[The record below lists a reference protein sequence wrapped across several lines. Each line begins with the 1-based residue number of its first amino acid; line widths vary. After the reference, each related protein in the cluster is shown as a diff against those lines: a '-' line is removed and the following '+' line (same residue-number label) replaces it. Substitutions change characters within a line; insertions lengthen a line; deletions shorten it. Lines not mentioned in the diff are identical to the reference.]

1 MRFDTAK
8 GLNNVTEEGSRN
20 WPVESMTHRYE
31 MLLEVSESIALCR
44 DLPVLFG
51 DLSVRLARV
60 MRFDSLGLV
69 LHDPERNTM
78 RLHILQN
85 RLCSNIDVIELPI
98 EESPGGFVWQT
109 QQPLVVPNTD
119 EETRYP
125 EAIALFRKGN
135 IKSFCILPLTTAHRR
150 LGALCFT
157 NHRYSAYGEADL
169 GFLEQVARQVAVAV
183 DNALSHQES
192 QIFQGQLQHERDR
205 LRLLLDLNNSVVS
218 NLDLRE
224 LLRAISP
231 SVRQI
236 MQCDAVGVALP
247 DSDDNQMRL
256 HALDFPGNKGFIQ
269 EETLVQMDE
278 SLAGRVFRTGK
289 PWVGDIQDMSQFN
302 STGSLAAAEGFKFGC
317 VVPLVSRNRVLGVLG
332 LGRIEDAAFTQD
344 DVDFLTQVAN
354 QVAIAV
360 ENALDYRQVAE
371 SKERLANERLYLNE
385 EIRTVHNFEEIV
397 GESHILKRV
406 LKQVETVA
414 PMDSTVLILG
424 ETGTGKELI
433 ARAIHNLSSRR
444 EHTFVRVN
452 CAAIPLGLLES
463 ELFGH
468 EKGAFTGALA
478 QRIGRF
484 ELAHQGTLFLDEVG
498 DIPLELQPKLLRVL
512 QDQEFERL
520 GSSKTIQV
528 NVRLIAATNA
538 DLAQFVAEKK
548 FRSDLYYRL
557 NVFPVLMPPLRK
569 RSEDIPSLVHYF
581 AQKYSRLMKKE
592 IRSVPAEV
600 MDALGKYH
608 WPGNIR
614 ELENFIE
621 RAVILSPGP
630 ELRVPSAELQTV
642 AEPVSQSAI
651 TLEEAERDHILKVL
665 KETKWVVGGPSGA
678 ASRLAIKRTTL
689 HARMRKL
696 GITRTS

>member
-218 NLDLRE
+218 NLDLR
-224 LLRAISP
+224 
-231 SVRQI
+231 
-236 MQCDAVGVALP
+236 
-247 DSDDNQMRL
+247 
-256 HALDFPGNKGFIQ
+256 
-269 EETLVQMDE
+269 
-278 SLAGRVFRTGK
+278 
-289 PWVGDIQDMSQFN
+289 
-302 STGSLAAAEGFKFGC
+302 
-317 VVPLVSRNRVLGVLG
+317 
-332 LGRIEDAAFTQD
+332 
-344 DVDFLTQVAN
+344 
-354 QVAIAV
+354 
-360 ENALDYRQVAE
+360 
-371 SKERLANERLYLNE
+371 
-385 EIRTVHNFEEIV
+385 
-397 GESHILKRV
+397 
-406 LKQVETVA
+406 
-414 PMDSTVLILG
+414 
-424 ETGTGKELI
+424 
-433 ARAIHNLSSRR
+433 
-444 EHTFVRVN
+444 
-452 CAAIPLGLLES
+452 
-463 ELFGH
+463 
-468 EKGAFTGALA
+468 
-478 QRIGRF
+478 
-484 ELAHQGTLFLDEVG
+484 
-498 DIPLELQPKLLRVL
+498 
-512 QDQEFERL
+512 
-520 GSSKTIQV
+520 
-528 NVRLIAATNA
+528 
-538 DLAQFVAEKK
+538 
-548 FRSDLYYRL
+548 
-557 NVFPVLMPPLRK
+557 
-569 RSEDIPSLVHYF
+569 
-581 AQKYSRLMKKE
+581 
-592 IRSVPAEV
+592 
-600 MDALGKYH
+600 
-608 WPGNIR
+608 
-614 ELENFIE
+614 
-621 RAVILSPGP
+621 
-630 ELRVPSAELQTV
+630 
-642 AEPVSQSAI
+642 
-651 TLEEAERDHILKVL
+651 
-665 KETKWVVGGPSGA
+665 
-678 ASRLAIKRTTL
+678 
-689 HARMRKL
+689 
-696 GITRTS
+696 